1 MNLYVLDWW
10 RGQTQSDVW
19 IEKQCDLIVAHHPE
33 CWFGEGGPIRRAIEP
48 FLMKRISDRRAF
60 CRLEWLPSLAKKTE
74 RARSIQ
80 ALASTKSI
88 VWPRHSPWRAEVEK
102 QLLQFP
108 AGKLDDAVDVFSL
121 IGRGLEHIR
130 PAAKPLVRPQIVQSG
145 GWQA

>member
-1 MNLYVLDWW
+1 
-10 RGQTQSDVW
+10 
-19 IEKQCDLIVAHHPE
+19 
-33 CWFGEGGPIRRAIEP
+33 
-48 FLMKRISDRRAF
+48 
-60 CRLEWLPSLAKKTE
+60 LPSLAKKTE